1 MNWEEYYRDD
11 DWEREAGIAGT
22 EAMTEMASRFI
33 DMVDPADFASVGCGP
48 AAVELKL
55 AERYPEIPFY
65 GFDLSPTII
74 ADNERVAAERGLEN
88 IQFAVDELPH
98 LETDRTFDIVY
109 AVGMLYWIS
118 EIEDAIR
125 DLYAHV
131 SDGGHLIVNY
141 PNLYLHYE
149 VVNELPAEKR
159 DNAPLVRD
167 RENLLTFDRIGEI
180 LGTSPRSYYNL
191 VDGAEHRELKWPI
204 VVVDK

>member
-65 GFDLSPTII
+65 GFDLSPTIV